1 MSNLDPKKLIEDLSK
16 DELLKVQKYQE
27 IHMRLRLLKSQMADI
42 QDETHDLIDQ
52 LDKMRAKENKN
63 KDNG

>member
-1 MSNLDPKKLIEDLSK
+1 MNTDPKKLTENLSN
-16 DELLKVQKYQE
+16 EQLIKVQKYQE

-42 QDETHDLIDQ
+42 QDETHDLIDE
-52 LDKMRAKENKN
+52 LDKMRVKENKN

>member
-16 DELLKVQKYQE
+16 DELIKVQKYQE

>member
-1 MSNLDPKKLIEDLSK
+1 MNTDPKKLTENLSK
-16 DELLKVQKYQE
+16 EQLDKVQEYQK

-42 QDETHDLIDQ
+42 QEETHDLIEE
-52 LDKMRAKENKN
+52 LDKMREKENKN

>member
-1 MSNLDPKKLIEDLSK
+1 MNTDPKKLTENLSK
-16 DELLKVQKYQE
+16 EQLIKVQEYQK

-42 QDETHDLIDQ
+42 QDETHELIET
-52 LDKMRAKENKN
+52 LDKMRVKENKN